1 MPFLLFCR
9 YYRANSVRYAT
20 QPCEGICALNHYC
33 AITRVD
39 YREFRVCLE
48 SATGALSSSSPA
60 SGSTIFRFTLLLS
73 VFTAFSKSQQRKLLL
88 DWLQCLFHAN
98 MMAGRSLIKILGHSV
113 VFLVHSVA
121 RMCLPLMN
129 RPMYFNDLIDRRRP
143 SRRRRHGGWNRMLVL
158 CVSSVLIKL
167 INCFETVRNYW
178 MELSC
183 CGDGGCCGGGGGLR
197 GTKNAK
203 QHRHSVMLQ
212 TQRFGRMLCTL
223 IVSVLCYKPRSS
235 SPLGTTSTT
244 TKTTTT
250 EPTINVCQSKLII
263 VGRRSHISHK
273 STGST
278 SVSAAW

>member
-1 MPFLLFCR
+1 M
-9 YYRANSVRYAT
+9 RYAT

-48 SATGALSSSSPA
+48 SATGALSSSSPPT
-60 SGSTIFRFTLLLS
+60 GSTMFRFTLLLS

-88 DWLQCLFHAN
+88 DWLQCLFQAN
-98 MMAGRSLIKILGHSV
+98 MMAGRSLMKILGHSV

-143 SRRRRHGGWNRMLVL
+143 SRRRHGGWNRMLAL

-183 CGDGGCCGGGGGLR
+183 CGDGGGYNGGDGFQGI
-197 GTKNAK
+197 KNAK
-203 QHRHSVMLQ
+203 QQRHSVMLQ
-212 TQRFGRMLCTL
+212 MQRFGRMLCTL
-223 IVSVLCYKPRSS
+223 IVSVLVYIPRSS
-235 SPLGTTSTT
+235 SPLRTTSTKTRTT
-244 TKTTTT
+244 TKS
-250 EPTINVCQSKLII
+250 TINVCQSKLII
-263 VGRRSHISHK
+263 VGSRSHISHK